1 MAANFLHGVETIEI
15 ESGSRTIQVVKSAV
29 IGLIGIAPTGD
40 ANTLVLVNNDRDA
53 AQFGNKLPG
62 FTIPQSLDA
71 IFKQGA
77 GTVIVVN
84 IFNPA
89 LHTAQ
94 VNEEALVV
102 TNGKAKLSAAPIG
115 NVTINDSNGDP
126 ITYIAGTDYTL
137 DSYGNF
143 VVTSSAIADGTALK
157 FTYKKLD
164 ASAVTPAALIG
175 DVDAL
180 TGARTGMKCWDLT
193 YNLYG
198 FKPKILI
205 APGYSSLNAVSAELI
220 SVATKLRAVSYL
232 DAPYGVTV
240 SQAISGRGVAGTINF
255 STSSKRA
262 ELLYPHLK
270 WYDAATDSNADF
282 PYSAFKA
289 GIRAAVDNNEGFWV
303 SDSNHEILG
312 IVGAERD
319 ISAGISDA
327 DSDANLLNEVGITT
341 IFNSFGTGIRT
352 WGNRN
357 ASFPTSTAPDN
368 FVCVRRTADILLE
381 SVEQAT
387 LQFIDKPINNA
398 LIDAIKESVNSFIRT
413 LIGRGALIDGK
424 CTFDRSKN
432 SNEEIAAGHLVF
444 DISFMAPPAG
454 ERITFNSFIDINLLK
469 ALK

>member
-40 ANTLVLVNNDRDA
+40 ANTPVLVGNDRDA
-53 AQFGNKLPG
+53 AQFGDKLPG

-84 IFNPA
+84 IFSPA

-94 VNEEALVV
+94 VNDEALVI

-115 NVTINDSNGDP
+115 NVTINDTNGDP
-126 ITYIAGTDYTL
+126 VTYIAGTDYTL
-137 DSYGNF
+137 DGYGNF

-157 FTYKKLD
+157 CTYKKLD

-198 FKPKILI
+198 FNPKILI

-220 SVATKLRAVSYL
+220 SVATKLRAVAYL

-255 STSSKRA
+255 NTSRKRA

-444 DISFMAPPAG
+444 DMSFMAPPAG